1 MSDSPSE
8 PRAKRQKID
17 KTGRFAA
24 FEKLKQLKGKKYKC
38 EVEEQVDNVYE
49 LVDEREYAK
58 KAKDLYGDTWIED
71 DGTGYVEDGRDF
83 FEDEDN
89 YASDEEPG
97 SSKHLKTKGGK
108 KRARENEKGI
118 KSKNSIRSLFSNA
131 VPKKVAAV
139 SIKDDDILADILGE
153 LQDNTPEKGNSI
165 TEAKRTKVI
174 TPARIISNSS
184 KKINDAAA
192 KEYMNSFMNNIKVK
206 QTERISS
213 SEDKLG
219 NDKNDHK
226 QLDCITKGKL
236 TEPLKAVNVSP
247 IEATKPAKNSIENVI
262 QTEIKDNSSPII
274 GSKPEIPDDD
284 FDISCL
290 QDDTNQFELEKVIPT
305 EKLPQEV
312 SQEKLANTTSV
323 ANEAENMQKLLS
335 NWENICQTDD
345 FEDELINAP
354 SNAFGDD
361 ESELRFWYWEAWEDA
376 VRRPG
381 EVFLFGRTIDGKSIC
396 VRIEKITRVLYLLPR
411 EYLLDPIS
419 KEPTKQKVTLADLY
433 KEFDETIAT
442 DLKLTEFRSRKVT
455 KNFGY
460 HSIGIDV
467 PQQCDYM
474 EVHYDGKKSI
484 PNLKRKYNSIAHIF
498 GANTTSLERFL
509 LDRKIKGPC
518 WLKLKQYNVNPAPMS
533 WCKTDISVAEP
544 KYVLLVEDTK
554 VTPPPPLTLLALN
567 VRTVVNPKSLKNEI
581 CMISMLVHN
590 RFHIDKKAPQPAFNR
605 HMCGFTRPAICNW
618 PFDLNAKLSKFTATK
633 VFKHDSERAMLSW
646 FLAQYQQIDA
656 DLLVTHD
663 AMDCQFDVI
672 ADRIVSLKIP
682 QWSRLGRLRMTMAFG
697 KKMLDFYIGRMVCDV
712 KRSAEECI
720 RSRSYDLQTLCQN
733 VLKIKETERLDIT
746 QEDLLDMY
754 ETGDGILKLITLTMQ
769 DNSFILR
776 LMYDLNIMP
785 LALQITNICGNIMTR
800 TLQSGR
806 SERNEYLLLHAF
818 TEKNYIVPDKRKR
831 DYASTGESNNT
842 TTLDD
847 VGDNNDGTVT
857 TAAASAGRRKA
868 AYSGGLVLDPIRGLY
883 DKYILLMDFNSLYP
897 SIIQEYN
904 ICFTTVQ
911 QPYNLDDLPE
921 LPSTEMEPGIL
932 PLQLKRLVESR
943 REVKKLL
950 TNTDLSA
957 DLKLQ
962 YHIRQ
967 MALKLTAN
975 SMYGCLG
982 FAHSRFFA
990 QHLAALVTHKGREI
1004 LMNTKSLVQKMN
1016 YEVVY
1021 GDTDSIMVNTNII
1034 DYDQVFKIGHTIKQN
1049 VNKLYKQLE
1058 LDIDGV
1064 FSCLLLLRKKK
1075 YAAVKVSKTIK
1086 GELKKEQEH
1095 KGLDIVRRD
1104 WSQIAIMVGKVVL
1117 DEVLSD
1123 KSLDD
1128 KLEAIHSH
1136 LEKVRDQIING
1147 EVPLPMFLITK
1158 QLSKAPADFNH
1169 TSSQSH
1175 VQVALRMNSTRNRRY
1190 KKGDMVDYVIC
1201 DDGTTNPATQ
1211 RAYHLDEVKSSE
1223 TLKLDN
1229 NYYLAHQI
1237 HPVVTR
1243 MIDVLEGTD
1252 AGRIAE
1258 CLGLDASKFK
1268 SHIQK
1273 LQQERVEEIQIEVTK
1288 NNLQKFRSCEK
1299 FTFICINCKTENLM
1313 ASAFKPA
1320 GGNSYEPALQT
1331 CSNSECKHA
1340 PYHQVIAIRNQ
1351 LILNM
1356 RKYITRFYQNWLVCD
1371 DPACNQNTRSYTHVM
1386 SGNRPVCMRCKNGS
1400 LVRQYGEADLHLQLK
1415 YLQYT
1420 FDLTTKP
1427 SKINTLEPELIAAY
1441 QLLLDAVN
1449 RQLEKTA
1456 YGEINLGRL
1465 LLPTKPYMKIGENF
1479 HKKIDL
1485 HVPIAVHL
1493 DDN

>member
-8 PRAKRQKID
+8 PRAKRLKTD
-17 KTGRFAA
+17 KAGRFAA
-24 FEKLKQLKGKKYKC
+24 LEKLKQLKGSKNKY
-38 EVEEQVDNVYE
+38 EVDKDVDNVYE
-49 LVDEREYAK
+49 LVDEREYAER
-58 KAKDLYGDTWIED
+58 AKELYGDVWIED

-89 YASDEEPG
+89 YSGGEEAG
-97 SSKHLKTKGGK
+97 SSKRDKKKGTR
-108 KRARENEKGI
+108 KRAREDEKRVKG
-118 KSKNSIRSLFSNA
+118 KGSIRSLFSNA
-131 VPKKVAAV
+131 VPKKATAV

-153 LQDNTPEKGNSI
+153 LQDNTSIKGNSI
-165 TEAKRTKVI
+165 KETGAPKV
-174 TPARIISNSS
+174 TAPARIISNSS
-184 KKINDAAA
+184 KKANDAAA
-192 KEYMNSFMNNIKVK
+192 NDYMNSFINYIKVK
-206 QTERISS
+206 QTDRISPS
-213 SEDKLG
+213 KDKLG
-219 NDKNDHK
+219 NDK
-226 QLDCITKGKL
+226 TKPS
-236 TEPLKAVNVSP
+236 EPLKPTDDVVSKQGEKSTEDAKTVE
-247 IEATKPAKNSIENVI
+247 IEENSKSV
-262 QTEIKDNSSPII
+262 I
-274 GSKPEIPDDD
+274 GSKPEIQDDD
-284 FDISCL
+284 FDLSCL
-290 QDDTNQFELEKVIPT
+290 QDDTSLFELEKAAPRETLEAPPEKALKPT
-305 EKLPQEV
+305 PAITPAV
-312 SQEKLANTTSV
+312 T
-323 ANEAENMQKLLS
+323 EAKDMQKLLS

-345 FEDELINAP
+345 FEEELA
-354 SNAFGDD
+354 SAATNAFADE

-376 VRRPG
+376 IRRPG
-381 EVFLFGRTIDGKSIC
+381 EVFLFGRKLDGKSIC
-396 VRIEKITRVLYLLPR
+396 VRIQKIARVLYLLPR

-442 DLKLTEFRSRKVT
+442 DLKLSEFRSRKVT

-474 EVHYDGKKSI
+474 EVHYDGKTPI
-484 PNLKRKYNSIAHIF
+484 PNLKRKYRSIAHIF

-518 WLKLKQYNVNPAPMS
+518 WLKLKQYTLNPAPMS
-533 WCKTDISVAEP
+533 WCKTDLSVSEP
-544 KYVLLVEDTK
+544 KYVLLAEDTK
-554 VTPPPPLTLLALN
+554 PAPPPPLTLLTLN

-581 CMISMLVHN
+581 CMISMLVHS

-618 PFDLNAKLSKFTATK
+618 PFDLNVKLSKFTATK
-633 VFKHDSERAMLSW
+633 AFKHDSERALLSW

-672 ADRIVSLKIP
+672 ADRIVTLKIP
-682 QWSRLGRLRMTMAFG
+682 QWSRLGRLRMTIAFG
-697 KKMLDFYIGRMVCDV
+697 KKMLDFYVGRMVCDV

-733 VLKIKETERLDIT
+733 VLKIKETDRLDIT

-754 ETGDGILKLITLTMQ
+754 ETGDGVLKLITLTMQ
-769 DNSFILR
+769 DASFILR

-831 DYASTGESNNT
+831 DFSSAAESNT
-842 TTLDD
+842 TKDD
-847 VGDNNDGTVT
+847 GADHDVAAVN
-857 TAAASAGRRKA
+857 AAASGGRRKA

-921 LPSTEMEPGIL
+921 LPSPEMDPGIL

-943 REVKKLL
+943 REVKKLMA
-950 TNTDLSA
+950 NADLSA

-1004 LMNTKSLVQKMN
+1004 LMNTKALVQKMN

-1021 GDTDSIMVNTNII
+1021 GDTDSIMVNTNIT

-1058 LDIDGV
+1058 LDVDGV
-1064 FSCLLLLRKKK
+1064 FSCLLLLKKKK
-1075 YAAVKVSKTIK
+1075 YAAVKVSKTSK
-1086 GELKKEQEH
+1086 GELIKEQEH

-1128 KLEAIHSH
+1128 KLEVIHFH
-1136 LEKVRDQIING
+1136 LEKVRDQIVNG

-1158 QLSKAPADFNH
+1158 QLSKAPGDFN
-1169 TSSQSH
+1169 SASAQPH

-1201 DDGTTNPATQ
+1201 NDGTTNPATQ

-1223 TLKLDN
+1223 TLKLDD

-1258 CLGLDASKFK
+1258 CLGLDATKFK
-1268 SHIQK
+1268 SHVQK
-1273 LQQERVEEIQIEVTK
+1273 LQQEKAEEAQAEITK
-1288 NNLQKFRSCEK
+1288 NNLQHFRACEK
-1299 FTFICINCKTENLM
+1299 FTFICNNCNTENLM

-1320 GGNSYEPALQT
+1320 GGSCEPVLQK
-1331 CSNSECKHA
+1331 CCNPECNNA

-1351 LILNM
+1351 LTLTM

-1371 DPACNQNTRSYTHVM
+1371 DPACNQNTRSYTHVT
-1386 SGNRPVCMRCKNGS
+1386 SGNRSICMRCKNGY
-1400 LVRQYGEADLHLQLK
+1400 LVRQYGEDDLYLQLK

-1420 FDLTTKP
+1420 FDLAKKP
-1427 SKINTLEPELIAAY
+1427 TKINTLEPELIAAY
-1441 QLLLDAVN
+1441 QLLLDTVN
-1449 RQLEKTA
+1449 WQLEKTA

-1465 LLPTKPYMKIGENF
+1465 FLPTLPYMKVGKNF
-1479 HKKIDL
+1479 HKKVDV
-1485 HVPIAVHL
+1485 HVPVAVHL

>member
-8 PRAKRQKID
+8 PRAKRLKTD
-17 KTGRFAA
+17 KAGRFAA
-24 FEKLKQLKGKKYKC
+24 LEKLKQLKGSKNKY
-38 EVEEQVDNVYE
+38 EVDKDVDNVYE
-49 LVDEREYAK
+49 LVDEREYAE
-58 KAKDLYGDTWIED
+58 KAKELYGDVWIED

-89 YASDEEPG
+89 YSGGEEAG
-97 SSKHLKTKGGK
+97 SSKRDKKKGTR
-108 KRARENEKGI
+108 KRAREDEKRVKG
-118 KSKNSIRSLFSNA
+118 KGSIRSLFSNA
-131 VPKKVAAV
+131 VPKKATAV

-153 LQDNTPEKGNSI
+153 LQDNTSIKGNSI
-165 TEAKRTKVI
+165 KETGAPKV
-174 TPARIISNSS
+174 TAPARIISNSS
-184 KKINDAAA
+184 KKANDAAA
-192 KEYMNSFMNNIKVK
+192 NDYMNSFINYIKVK
-206 QTERISS
+206 QTDRISPS
-213 SEDKLG
+213 KDKLG
-219 NDKNDHK
+219 NDK
-226 QLDCITKGKL
+226 TKPS
-236 TEPLKAVNVSP
+236 EPLKPTDDVVSKQGEKSTEDAKTVE
-247 IEATKPAKNSIENVI
+247 IEENSKSV
-262 QTEIKDNSSPII
+262 I
-274 GSKPEIPDDD
+274 GSKPEIQDDD
-284 FDISCL
+284 FDLSCL
-290 QDDTNQFELEKVIPT
+290 QDDTSLFELEKAAPRETLEAPPEKALKPT
-305 EKLPQEV
+305 PAITPAV
-312 SQEKLANTTSV
+312 T
-323 ANEAENMQKLLS
+323 EAKDMQKLLS

-345 FEDELINAP
+345 FEEELA
-354 SNAFGDD
+354 SAATNAFADE

-376 VRRPG
+376 IRRPG
-381 EVFLFGRTIDGKSIC
+381 EVFLFGRKLDGKSIC
-396 VRIEKITRVLYLLPR
+396 VRIQKIARVLYLLPR

-442 DLKLTEFRSRKVT
+442 DLKLSEFRSRKVT

-474 EVHYDGKKSI
+474 EVHYDGKTPI
-484 PNLKRKYNSIAHIF
+484 PNLKRKYRSIAHIF

-518 WLKLKQYNVNPAPMS
+518 WLKLKQYTLNPAPMS
-533 WCKTDISVAEP
+533 WCKTDLSVSEP
-544 KYVLLVEDTK
+544 KYVLLAEDTK
-554 VTPPPPLTLLALN
+554 PAPPPPLTLLTLN

-581 CMISMLVHN
+581 CMISMLVHS

-618 PFDLNAKLSKFTATK
+618 PFDLNVKLSKFTATK
-633 VFKHDSERAMLSW
+633 AFKHDSERALLSW

-672 ADRIVSLKIP
+672 ADRIVTLKIP
-682 QWSRLGRLRMTMAFG
+682 QWSRLGRLRMTIAFG
-697 KKMLDFYIGRMVCDV
+697 KKMLDFYVGRMVCDV

-733 VLKIKETERLDIT
+733 VLKIKETDRLDIT

-754 ETGDGILKLITLTMQ
+754 ETGDGVLKLITLTMQ
-769 DNSFILR
+769 DASFILR

-831 DYASTGESNNT
+831 DFSSAAESNT
-842 TTLDD
+842 TKDD
-847 VGDNNDGTVT
+847 GADHDVT
-857 TAAASAGRRKA
+857 AVNAAASGGRRKA

-921 LPSTEMEPGIL
+921 LPSPEMDPGIL

-943 REVKKLL
+943 REVKKLMA
-950 TNTDLSA
+950 NADLSA

-1004 LMNTKSLVQKMN
+1004 LMNTKALVQKMN

-1021 GDTDSIMVNTNII
+1021 GDTDSIMVNTNIT

-1058 LDIDGV
+1058 LDVDGV
-1064 FSCLLLLRKKK
+1064 FSCLLLLKKKK
-1075 YAAVKVSKTIK
+1075 YAAVKVSKTSK
-1086 GELKKEQEH
+1086 GELIKEQEH

-1128 KLEAIHSH
+1128 KLEVIHFH
-1136 LEKVRDQIING
+1136 LEKVRDQIVNG

-1158 QLSKAPADFNH
+1158 QLSKAPGDFNSASAQ
-1169 TSSQSH
+1169 TH

-1201 DDGTTNPATQ
+1201 NDGTTNPATQ

-1223 TLKLDN
+1223 TLKLDD

-1258 CLGLDASKFK
+1258 CLGLDATKFK
-1268 SHIQK
+1268 SHVQK
-1273 LQQERVEEIQIEVTK
+1273 LQQEKAEEAQAEITK
-1288 NNLQKFRSCEK
+1288 NNLQKFRACEK
-1299 FTFICINCKTENLM
+1299 FTFICNNCNTENLM

-1320 GGNSYEPALQT
+1320 GGSYEPVLQK
-1331 CSNSECKHA
+1331 CCNPECNNA

-1351 LILNM
+1351 LTLTM

-1371 DPACNQNTRSYTHVM
+1371 DPACNQNTRSYTHVT
-1386 SGNRPVCMRCKNGS
+1386 SGNRSICMRCKNGY
-1400 LVRQYGEADLHLQLK
+1400 LVRQYGENDLYLQLK

-1420 FDLTTKP
+1420 FDLAKKP
-1427 SKINTLEPELIAAY
+1427 TKINTLEPELIAAY
-1441 QLLLDAVN
+1441 QLLLDTVN
-1449 RQLEKTA
+1449 WQLEKTA

-1465 LLPTKPYMKIGENF
+1465 FLPTLPYMKVGKNF
-1479 HKKIDL
+1479 HKKVDV
-1485 HVPIAVHL
+1485 HVPVAVHL